1 MTKKQC
7 CMILYSLS
15 AALTM
20 VWVVM
25 FFMGNLQLEKI
36 IFPIF
41 LLTSVIN
48 MIFFGFF
55 IHIIFEK
62 H

>member
-1 MTKKQC
+1 
-7 CMILYSLS
+7 MILYSLS